1 MRNSGQL
8 MLAKDTPVMHDGNM
22 DVRTALRWLA
32 VALWMRVILVVS
44 SILYW
49 HRVWRLFITL

>member
-1 MRNSGQL
+1 
-8 MLAKDTPVMHDGNM
+8 M